1 MQNTQ
6 GILVIARNNKQID
19 YIKQAYFLAKQIKK
33 FLNLP
38 TSVITDSLEYLEKN
52 YTDYE
57 DVFDKVIEV
66 VYNKTDCL
74 DTKLLSPSDILFQ

>member
-33 FLNLP
+33 ILNLP
-38 TSVITDSLEYLEKN
+38 TSVITDSIEYLEKN
-52 YTDYE
+52 YKDYK
-57 DVFDKVIEV
+57 DVFHNVIEV
-66 VYNKTDCL
+66 VYDKIDNA
-74 DTKLLSPSDILFQ
+74 DTSNLI